1 MPNVWGNKRL
11 LNIFRLSLK
20 IKEQCLV
27 IRLKSEM
34 RRKSREHRKLIFPP
48 VMQSMGEGIF
58 PKLSFVC
65 VCKIERW
72 HDIIMLVTNAH
83 YTGRHATTV
92 IQSTLTSCLLARKIW
107 KHAEREERENKER
120 KMRNEEVGGGVWKKT
135 GRKQTNKKKEPSQNS
150 PENVIFLEPKEWLR
164 GAGVL

>member
-20 IKEQCLV
+20 IKEQCLS
-27 IRLKSEM
+27 IWLKSEM

-65 VCKIERW
+65 VYVCKIERW

-107 KHAEREERENKER
+107 KHAEREEREKKER
-120 KMRNEEVGGGVWKKT
+120 KMRNEGGGCE
-135 GRKQTNKKKEPSQNS
+135 RKQGGNNKKNQAK
-150 PENVIFLEPKEWLR
+150 IHPKMCYF
-164 GAGVL
+164 